1 MFLSTVEQRT
11 AMSPSTR
18 ESARQIVID
27 PKAFFERRRPAKT
40 LPYAVALVAVL
51 AIATVVGTFV
61 VGSMLAGAIDATVAM
76 DNPERPPD
84 WMCDGDDPDSTPA
97 AGCDEPETVER
108 DAGSLVYDAT
118 TDYAPLLLFA
128 PFAVWVVG
136 ALVLNA
142 AGRFAGG
149 SPTWSGSFALSGW
162 AALPELGRLVV
173 GLAAIRYAL
182 WNTTITSVERA
193 PAAFEAAMAPV
204 GPILAVATV
213 LTVAWQWHLLSG
225 GLSVD
230 ADLSRRSARFAV
242 GVPLAVWLLLALA

>member
-1 MFLSTVEQRT
+1 M
-11 AMSPSTR
+11 PSTR
-18 ESARQIVID
+18 ETVRQLLLE
-27 PKAFFERRRPAKT
+27 PTELFERRRPAKT
-40 LPYAVALVAVL
+40 LPYAIALVAVL
-51 AIATVVGTFV
+51 ALATVVATFV
-61 VGSMLAGAIDATVAM
+61 VGSMLAGAVDATVTM

-84 WMCDGDDPDSTPA
+84 WMCDADDPDSTPA
-97 AGCDEPETVER
+97 AGCEEPKTVER

-118 TDYAPLLLFA
+118 TDYVPLVLFA
-128 PFAVWVVG
+128 PFVLWVVA

-142 AGRFAGG
+142 AGRVAGG

-182 WNTTITSVERA
+182 WNTTITSVEQA

-204 GPILAVATV
+204 GPILAVTTV
-213 LTVAWQWHLLSG
+213 LAVAWQWHLLSG

-230 ADLSRRSARFAV
+230 ADVSRGSARVAV